1 MLWISHRNF
10 KFCRALRY
18 HGLSRQPLQEDAM
31 SSTVVPCLRYRD
43 APRMIEWL
51 CSNLGFEKR
60 LVVPGKDKD
69 IGHAELTL
77 GDGMVM
83 IGAEADDD
91 DGQLLTTPQKTGGLQ
106 TQTIWIR
113 VDDADRVYSR
123 VVESGAD
130 IVRTIDDAPYGGREF
145 ACRDPEGHVW
155 NVGTYDPWKA
165 AA

>member
-1 MLWISHRNF
+1 
-10 KFCRALRY
+10 
-18 HGLSRQPLQEDAM
+18 M

-43 APRMIEWL
+43 ATRMIEWL

-69 IGHAELTL
+69 VGHAELTL

-91 DGQLLTTPQKTGGLQ
+91 YGQLLTTPQKTGGLQ

-130 IVRTIDDAPYGGREF
+130 IVRAIDDAPYGGREF

-165 AA
+165 AS

>member
-1 MLWISHRNF
+1 
-10 KFCRALRY
+10 
-18 HGLSRQPLQEDAM
+18 M

-43 APRMIEWL
+43 APAVIEWL

-60 LVVPGKDKD
+60 LLIPGKDNA

-83 IGAEADDD
+83 VGSELDDAY
-91 DGQLLTTPQKTGGLQ
+91 GQLLTTPGKTGGLQ
-106 TQTIWIR
+106 TETIWIR
-113 VDDADRVYSR
+113 VDDADTVYAR

-130 IVRTIDDAPYGGREF
+130 IVQIIDDVAQGGRAF

-155 NVGTYDPWKA
+155 QVGTYDPWA
-165 AA
+165 AGA

>member
-1 MLWISHRNF
+1 
-10 KFCRALRY
+10 
-18 HGLSRQPLQEDAM
+18 M

-43 APRMIEWL
+43 APAVIEWL

-60 LVVPGKDKD
+60 LVVPGKT
-69 IGHAELTL
+69 GGVSHAELTL

-83 IGAEADDD
+83 IGTEVDDEY
-91 DGQLLTTPQKTGGLQ
+91 GQLLTTPDKTGGLQ

-113 VDDADRVYSR
+113 VQDADDLYAR
-123 VVESGAD
+123 VVGSNAD
-130 IVRTIDDAPYGGREF
+130 IVKAIDDAPYGGRGF

-165 AA
+165 AS

>member
-1 MLWISHRNF
+1 
-10 KFCRALRY
+10 
-18 HGLSRQPLQEDAM
+18 M

-43 APRMIEWL
+43 APAVIEWL

-60 LVVPGKDKD
+60 LVIPGKDD
-69 IGHAELTL
+69 SIGHAELTL

-83 IGAEADDD
+83 VGSELDDAY
-91 DGQLLTTPQKTGGLQ
+91 GQLLTTPGKTGGLQ

-113 VDDADRVYSR
+113 VNDADTVYAR

-130 IVRTIDDAPYGGREF
+130 IVQPIDDVAQGGRAF

-155 NVGTYDPWKA
+155 QVGTYDPWA
-165 AA
+165 AGA

>member
-1 MLWISHRNF
+1 
-10 KFCRALRY
+10 
-18 HGLSRQPLQEDAM
+18 M

-43 APRMIEWL
+43 APAVIDWL

-60 LVVPGKDKD
+60 LVVPGKS
-69 IGHAELTL
+69 GGVSHAELTL

-83 IGAEADDD
+83 IGTEADDAY
-91 DGQLLTTPQKTGGLQ
+91 GQLLTTPDKTGGLQ

-113 VDDADRVYSR
+113 VRDADDLYAR
-123 VVESGAD
+123 VVDSGAD
-130 IVRTIDDAPYGGREF
+130 VVKAIDDAPYGGREF

-165 AA
+165 AS